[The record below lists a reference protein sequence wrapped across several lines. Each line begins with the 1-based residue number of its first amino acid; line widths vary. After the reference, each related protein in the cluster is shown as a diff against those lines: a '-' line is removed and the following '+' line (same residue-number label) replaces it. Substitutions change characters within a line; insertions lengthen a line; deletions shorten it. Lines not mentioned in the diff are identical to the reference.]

1 METFTIGTPIGSEI
15 TDPNVLLKFTSSSP
29 TTSTG
34 TATGLWVH
42 PHANLLSSGGGTS
55 TGTTYPS
62 AVIRPSIPD
71 NTVSFSAPVSFSNP
85 INFTQATSKQIMQN
99 KVAVFKVTRDKDERI
114 TNAEFIK
121 ELWVETKNGQSVD
134 FQVARDKDLADYEMS
149 DLSIRTIYTV
159 TF

>member
-1 METFTIGTPIGSEI
+1 MGTLTTGTI
-15 TDPNVLLKFTSSSP
+15 TS
-29 TTSTG
+29 G

-42 PHANLLSSGGGTS
+42 PLSGGGTS
-55 TGTTYPS
+55 IGTTYPS
-62 AVIRPSIPD
+62 STTFPSSPN
-71 NTVSFSAPVSFSNP
+71 NTVSFNAP

>member
-1 METFTIGTPIGSEI
+1 MGTLTTGTI
-15 TDPNVLLKFTSSSP
+15 TS
-29 TTSTG
+29 G

-42 PHANLLSSGGGTS
+42 PLSGGGTS
-55 TGTTYPS
+55 IGTTYPS
-62 AVIRPSIPD
+62 SVTTPSISN

-99 KVAVFKVTRDKDERI
+99 KVAVFKVTKDKDEKI

>member
-1 METFTIGTPIGSEI
+1 METI
-15 TDPNVLLKFTSSSP
+15 TS
-29 TTSTG
+29 G
-34 TATGLWVH
+34 TATGLWVNS
-42 PHANLLSSGGGTS
+42 PALLGTS
-55 TGTTYPS
+55 TGTSY
-62 AVIRPSIPD
+62 IPTTSTIQASPN
-71 NTVSFSAPVSFSNP
+71 NTVSFLNP

-149 DLSIRTIYTV
+149 DISIRTIYTV

>member
-1 METFTIGTPIGSEI
+1 METFTSAGT
-15 TDPNVLLKFTSSSP
+15 
-29 TTSTG
+29 TTST
-34 TATGLWVH
+34 AAGLWVH
-42 PHANLLSSGGGTS
+42 PLSGGGTS
-55 TGTTYPS
+55 TGIGHSSSGTVPS
-62 AVIRPSIPD
+62 SPN

-85 INFTQATSKQIMQN
+85 INFTQATSNQIMQN
-99 KVAVFKVTRDKDERI
+99 KVAVFKVTRDKFNSI

-149 DLSIRTIYTV
+149 DLSIRTIYSV

>member
-1 METFTIGTPIGSEI
+1 METF
-15 TDPNVLLKFTSSSP
+15 
-29 TTSTG
+29 TSTG

-42 PHANLLSSGGGTS
+42 PLSGGGTS
-55 TGTTYPS
+55 IGTTYPS
-62 AVIRPSIPD
+62 STTFPSSPS
-71 NTVSFSAPVSFSNP
+71 NTVSFSNA

-99 KVAVFKVTRDKDERI
+99 KVAVFKVTRDKDEKI

>member
-1 METFTIGTPIGSEI
+1 METF
-15 TDPNVLLKFTSSSP
+15 
-29 TTSTG
+29 TSTG

-42 PHANLLSSGGGTS
+42 PLSGGGTS
-55 TGTTYPS
+55 TGIGHSSSGTVPS
-62 AVIRPSIPD
+62 SPN

-85 INFTQATSKQIMQN
+85 INFTQATSNQIMQN
-99 KVAVFKVTRDKDERI
+99 KVAVFKVTRDKFNSI

-134 FQVARDKDLADYEMS
+134 FQVARDEDLADYEMS
-149 DLSIRTIYTV
+149 DLSIRTIYSV

>member
-1 METFTIGTPIGSEI
+1 METFTLI
-15 TDPNVLLKFTSSSP
+15 
-29 TTSTG
+29 G
-34 TATGLWVH
+34 TATGLWVN
-42 PHANLLSSGGGTS
+42 PLSGGGNVGI
-55 TGTTYPS
+55 GTTYPS
-62 AVIRPSIPD
+62 SVTAPSIPN
-71 NTVSFSAPVSFSNP
+71 NTVSFSNA
-85 INFTQATSKQIMQN
+85 INFTQSTSKQIMQN

-134 FQVARDKDLADYEMS
+134 FQVARDKDLAKYEMS

>member
-1 METFTIGTPIGSEI
+1 METFTT
-15 TDPNVLLKFTSSSP
+15 
-29 TTSTG
+29 TG
-34 TATGLWVH
+34 TATGLWVNQ
-42 PHANLLSSGGGTS
+42 PALLGTS
-55 TGTTYPS
+55 TGTGYLSSGTVPS
-62 AVIRPSIPD
+62 SPN
-71 NTVSFSAPVSFSNP
+71 NTVSFSNA

-99 KVAVFKVTRDKDERI
+99 KVAVFQTVRDEDDKI
-114 TNAEFIK
+114 IKTEFIK

>member
-1 METFTIGTPIGSEI
+1 METF
-15 TDPNVLLKFTSSSP
+15 
-29 TTSTG
+29 TSTG
-34 TATGLWVH
+34 TATSLGV
-42 PHANLLSSGGGTS
+42 T
-55 TGTTYPS
+55 TGTNFRISSTHYPDHGIGVT
-62 AVIRPSIPD
+62 ATP
-71 NTVSFSAPVSFSNP
+71 NTVSFLNP

-99 KVAVFKVTRDKDERI
+99 KVAVFKVTRDKDEKI

-134 FQVARDKDLADYEMS
+134 FQVARDRDLADYEMS

>member
-1 METFTIGTPIGSEI
+1 MATF
-15 TDPNVLLKFTSSSP
+15 
-29 TTSTG
+29 TSTG
-34 TATGLWVH
+34 TATGLWVN
-42 PHANLLSSGGGTS
+42 PLSGGGTS
-55 TGTTYPS
+55 IGTTYPS
-62 AVIRPSIPD
+62 SVTGPSIP
-71 NTVSFSAPVSFSNP
+71 NSTVSFNTP

-134 FQVARDKDLADYEMS
+134 FQVARDKDLAEYEMS